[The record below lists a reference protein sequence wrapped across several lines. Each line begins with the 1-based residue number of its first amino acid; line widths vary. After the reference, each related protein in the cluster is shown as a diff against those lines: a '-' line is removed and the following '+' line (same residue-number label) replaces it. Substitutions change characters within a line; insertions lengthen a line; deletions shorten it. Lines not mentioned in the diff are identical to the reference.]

1 MKSTIS
7 ITSSVKSYIESLF
20 NTAFDFSKAEIFV
33 KNLLVMLLT
42 FLSPVASAILAVYFL
57 IFTDLVT
64 GIWASIKEKQD
75 ITSSKLSR
83 TISKTLIYSI
93 TIVVSFVVHKYL
105 LVDFELPIEALVSG
119 FIAITETKSIL
130 ENLNRISSNKV
141 IKDLIILLS
150 NERDKR
156 MPVKPT
162 RHDSDS
168 K

>member
-1 MKSTIS
+1 MKSTFS
-7 ITSSVKSYIESLF
+7 ITSSAKSYIESLF
-20 NTAFDFSKAEIFV
+20 NTAFDFSKVEIFV
-33 KNLLVMLLT
+33 KNLMVMT
-42 FLSPVASAILAVYFL
+42 IAFLAPIHSAILAVYFL

-64 GIWASIKEKQD
+64 GIWASAKEKQT

-93 TIVVSFVVHKYL
+93 TIVISFVVHKYL
-105 LVDFELPIEALVSG
+105 LLDFDLPIEAVVSG

-156 MPVKPT
+156 MPEKQI
-162 RHDSDS
+162 RRD